1 MQLAF
6 VHRTYRWHGVGVNR
20 IGTEFYLRE
29 DLEMDK
35 TVVDK
40 ILLATIGAMFMTRE
54 RAEEIFD
61 EYLHRWQVE
70 KGSRDAFLDDL
81 VARSQ
86 EAHAELEDLLT
97 RHVKEV
103 ADKLNLVTRDD
114 LTRLEEKIDRI
125 EAARGVEPPEQKT
138 EEPAHQET

>member
-1 MQLAF
+1 M
-6 VHRTYRWHGVGVNR
+6 
-20 IGTEFYLRE
+20 E
-29 DLEMDK
+29 K

-61 EYLHRWQVE
+61 EYLRRWQVE
-70 KGSRDAFLDDL
+70 RSSRDAFLDDL

-86 EAHAELEDLLT
+86 EAHAEIEELLT

-103 ADKLNLVTRDD
+103 AGRLNLATRDD
-114 LTRLEEKIDRI
+114 LARLEQKIDRI
-125 EAARGVEPPEQKT
+125 QAGQGAEPEQQGEQPAQQR
-138 EEPAHQET
+138 EEPVRQET

>member
-1 MQLAF
+1 
-6 VHRTYRWHGVGVNR
+6 
-20 IGTEFYLRE
+20 
-29 DLEMDK
+29 MDK

-61 EYLHRWQVE
+61 EYLRRWQVE
-70 KGSRDAFLDDL
+70 QSNRDAFLDDL

-86 EAHAELEDLLT
+86 EAHAELEELLT

-103 ADKLNLVTRDD
+103 AGRLNLATRDD
-114 LTRLEEKIDRI
+114 LARLEEKLDRI
-125 EAARGVEPPEQKT
+125 QSGQGAEPSEPQGQQSVQQS
-138 EEPAHQET
+138 EEPVHQET